1 LLIYKIMSLNYKG
14 QNLFVDNASI
24 KSIAKNNITPFY
36 IYSYKKIRSNF
47 EIFSNY
53 FRKINPLVCF
63 AVKSNSNVSIISELG
78 KLGSGAD
85 VVSEGELLKALK
97 AKIKPN
103 KIVFSGVG
111 KTESELKLAIKK
123 RVLLI
128 NIESESEARLIDRI
142 SKKMNRV
149 TPIGIRINPGV
160 DANTHSKIST
170 GRVDSK
176 FGLPKSNFFKF
187 CKNARKFKNLKIKAI
202 SVHIGSQ
209 ITSVGPYRKALNILY
224 KIIRSSKINFEYVD
238 LGGGFGIP
246 YQNKEKKIDIKNY
259 SNLVKKFQKKLNC
272 KIIFEPGRFIVGNA
286 GTLISKIIFIKKNG
300 KKHFVI
306 INAGMNDFMRPALY
320 NARHNI
326 IPVLKSKKRING
338 NVEFVGPICES
349 TDTFLKYRNFSFV
362 SENGLVAITNVGAYG
377 STLSSNYNTRPLAS
391 EILLKKGKVKVI
403 KKRQKISEII

>member
-1 LLIYKIMSLNYKG
+1 MSLIYKG
-14 QNLFVDNASI
+14 QNLFVDNTSV

-36 IYSYKKIRSNF
+36 LYSYKKIRNNF
-47 EIFSNY
+47 ETFSNY
-53 FRKINPLVCF
+53 FSRVNPLICF
-63 AVKSNSNVSIISELG
+63 SVKSNSNISIISELG

-111 KTESELKLAIKK
+111 KTENELKLAIKK

-176 FGLPKSNFFKF
+176 FGLPKSNFLKF

-209 ITSVGPYRKALNILY
+209 ITSVGPYRKTLNFLY

-246 YQNKEKKIDIKNY
+246 YQNKEKKIDIGNY
-259 SNLVKKFQKKLNC
+259 SRLVRKFQKKLNC

-286 GTLISKIIFIKKNG
+286 GTLISKIVFIKKNG
-300 KKHFVI
+300 KKYFVI
-306 INAGMNDFMRPALY
+306 IDAGMNDFMRPALY

-326 IPVLKSKKRING
+326 VPVSKSKKRMVG
-338 NVEFVGPICES
+338 NIEFVGPICES
-349 TDTFLKYRNFSFV
+349 TDTFLKYRNFSFLN
-362 SENGLVAITNVGAYG
+362 ENDLVAITNVGAYG

-391 EILLKKGKVKVI
+391 EIMVKNGKVKI
-403 KKRQKISEII
+403 IRRRQKISEII

>member
-1 LLIYKIMSLNYKG
+1 MSLNYKG

-24 KSIAKNNITPFY
+24 KNIAKNNITPFY
-36 IYSYKKIRSNF
+36 VYSYKKIRNNF

-53 FRKINPLVCF
+53 FKRVDPLICF
-63 AVKSNSNVSIISELG
+63 SVKSNSNIFLISELG

-123 RVLLI
+123 RLLLI
-128 NIESESEARLIDRI
+128 NIESESEARLIDEI
-142 SKKMNRV
+142 SRKMNRV
-149 TPIGIRINPGV
+149 TPVGIRINPGV

-176 FGLPKSNFFKF
+176 FGLSKSNFLRF
-187 CKNARKFKNLKIKAI
+187 CRNARKFKNLKIKAI

-209 ITSVGPYRKALNILY
+209 ITSVGPYRKTLNILH
-224 KIIRSSKINFEYVD
+224 KIIRSSKVNFEYVD

-246 YQNKEKKIDIKNY
+246 YQNKEKKINLNNY
-259 SNLVKKFQKKLNC
+259 SRLVEKFQKKLNC
-272 KIIFEPGRFIVGNA
+272 QIIFEPGRFIVGNT
-286 GTLISKIIFIKKNG
+286 GTLISKIIFIKQNG
-300 KKHFVI
+300 KKYFVI
-306 INAGMNDFMRPALY
+306 IDAGMNDFMRPALY

-326 IPVLKSKKRING
+326 VPVSKSKKGISG

-349 TDTFLKYRNFSFV
+349 TDTFLKYRNFSFLN
-362 SENGLVAITNVGAYG
+362 ENDLVAITNVGAYG
-377 STLSSNYNTRPLAS
+377 AALSSNYNTKPLAS
-391 EILLKKGKVKVI
+391 EIIVKNGKVKTVRR
-403 KKRQKISEII
+403 RQKISEII

>member
-1 LLIYKIMSLNYKG
+1 MSLNYKN

-24 KSIAKNNITPFY
+24 KNIVKNNITPFY

-47 EIFSNY
+47 EIFSSY

-111 KTESELKLAIKK
+111 KTENELKLAIKK

-176 FGLPKSNFFKF
+176 FGLPKSNFLKF

-209 ITSVGPYRKALNILY
+209 ITSVGPYRKTLNILY

-306 INAGMNDFMRPALY
+306 IDAGMNDFMRPALY

-362 SENGLVAITNVGAYG
+362 SENDLVAITNVGAYG

>member
-1 LLIYKIMSLNYKG
+1 MSLNYKG
-14 QNLFVDNASI
+14 QNLFVDNTSI

-36 IYSYKKIRSNF
+36 VYSYKKIRSNF
-47 EIFSNY
+47 KIFSNY
-53 FRKINPLVCF
+53 FRRINPLICF
-63 AVKSNSNVSIISELG
+63 SVKSNSNTSLISELG

-111 KTESELKLAIKK
+111 KTESELRLAIKK
-123 RVLLI
+123 RLLLI
-128 NIESESEARLIDRI
+128 NIESESEARLIDKI
-142 SKKMNRV
+142 SKKMSRI
-149 TPIGIRINPGV
+149 TPIGIRVNPGV

-170 GRVDSK
+170 GKLNSK
-176 FGLPKSNFFKF
+176 FGLPKSNFLRF

-209 ITSVGPYRKALNILY
+209 ITSVGPYRKTLNILY

-246 YQNKEKKIDIKNY
+246 YQNKEKRIDIGNY
-259 SNLVKKFQKKLNC
+259 SRLVKKFQKKLNC

-286 GTLISKIIFIKKNG
+286 GTLISKIVFIKQNR
-300 KKHFVI
+300 KKYFVI
-306 INAGMNDFMRPALY
+306 MDAGMNDFMRPALY
-320 NARHNI
+320 SARHNI
-326 IPVLKSKKRING
+326 IPVTKSKKRIVG

-349 TDTFLKYRNFSFV
+349 TDTFLKYKNFSFLN
-362 SENGLVAITNVGAYG
+362 ENDLVAITNVGAYG
-377 STLSSNYNTRPLAS
+377 STLSSNYNTKPLAS
-391 EILLKKGKVKVI
+391 EIVVKNGKVKI
-403 KKRQKISEII
+403 ARRRQKISEIV

>member
-1 LLIYKIMSLNYKG
+1 MSLNYKG
-14 QNLFVDNASI
+14 QNLFVDNTSI

-36 IYSYKKIRSNF
+36 VYSYKKIRNNFETFSNF
-47 EIFSNY
+47 FK
-53 FRKINPLVCF
+53 RVNPLICF
-63 AVKSNSNVSIISELG
+63 SIKSNSNISLISELG

-123 RVLLI
+123 RLLLI

-142 SKKMNRV
+142 SKKMNQV

-170 GRVDSK
+170 ARLNSK
-176 FGLPKSNFFKF
+176 FGLPKSNFLRF
-187 CKNARKFKNLKIKAI
+187 CTNARKFKNLKIKAI

-209 ITSVGPYRKALNILY
+209 ITSVGPYRKTLNILY

-246 YQNKEKKIDIKNY
+246 YQNKEKRINIRNY
-259 SNLVKKFQKKLNC
+259 SRLVKKFQKKLNC

-286 GTLISKIIFIKKNG
+286 GTLISKIVFIKQNG
-300 KKHFVI
+300 KKYFVI
-306 INAGMNDFMRPALY
+306 MDAGMNDFMRPALY

-326 IPVLKSKKRING
+326 IPVSKSKKRIVG

-349 TDTFLKYRNFSFV
+349 TDTFLKYRSFSFLN
-362 SENGLVAITNVGAYG
+362 ENDLVAITNVGAYG
-377 STLSSNYNTRPLAS
+377 STLSSNYNTKPLAS
-391 EILLKKGKVKVI
+391 EIIVKNGKVKI
-403 KKRQKISEII
+403 ARRRQKISEII

>member
-1 LLIYKIMSLNYKG
+1 MSLNYKG
-14 QNLFVDNASI
+14 HNLFIDNASI

-36 IYSYKKIRSNF
+36 VYSYKKIKNNF
-47 EIFSNY
+47 ENFSNY
-53 FRKINPLVCF
+53 FKKINPIVCF
-63 AVKSNSNVSIISELG
+63 SVKSNSNVSLISELG

-111 KTESELKLAIKK
+111 KTENELKLAIRK
-123 RVLLI
+123 RLLLI
-128 NIESESEARLIDRI
+128 NIESESEAKLINKI
-142 SKKMNRV
+142 SKRMNCI

-160 DANTHSKIST
+160 DANTISKIST
-170 GRVDSK
+170 GKIDSK
-176 FGLPKSNFFKF
+176 FGLPKSNFLSF
-187 CKNARKFKNLKIKAI
+187 CKTAKNFKNIKIKAI

-209 ITSVGPYRKALNILY
+209 ITSVGPYKKTLDVLF
-224 KIIRSSKINFEYVD
+224 KIIKLSKINFEYVD

-246 YQNKEKKIDIKNY
+246 YQSNEKKINIRKY

-286 GTLISKIIFIKKNG
+286 GTLISKIVFIKKNG
-300 KKHFVI
+300 KKYFI
-306 INAGMNDFMRPALY
+306 IIDAGMNDFMRPALY
-320 NARHNI
+320 NASHNI
-326 IPVLKSKKRING
+326 IPVLKLKKRING
-338 NVEFVGPICES
+338 KVEFVGPICES
-349 TDTFLKYRNFSFV
+349 SDTFLKYKNFSFLK
-362 SENGLVAITNVGAYG
+362 ENGLVAITNVGAYG

-403 KKRQKISEII
+403 RKRQNISEII

>member
-1 LLIYKIMSLNYKG
+1 MSLNYKG
-14 QNLFVDNASI
+14 QNLFVDNTSI

-36 IYSYKKIRSNF
+36 VYSYKKIRSNF

-53 FRKINPLVCF
+53 FRRINPLICF
-63 AVKSNSNVSIISELG
+63 SVKSNSNTSLISELG

-111 KTESELKLAIKK
+111 KTESELRLAIKK
-123 RVLLI
+123 RLLLI
-128 NIESESEARLIDRI
+128 NIESESEARLINKI
-142 SKKMNRV
+142 SKKMNQV
-149 TPIGIRINPGV
+149 TPIGIRVNPGV

-170 GRVDSK
+170 GKLNSK
-176 FGLPKSNFFKF
+176 FGLPKSNFLRF
-187 CKNARKFKNLKIKAI
+187 CRNSRKFKNLKIKAI

-209 ITSVGPYRKALNILY
+209 ITSVGPYRKTLNILY

-246 YQNKEKKIDIKNY
+246 YQNKEKRINIGNY
-259 SNLVKKFQKKLNC
+259 SRLVKKFQKKLNC

-286 GTLISKIIFIKKNG
+286 GTLISKIIFIKQNR
-300 KKHFVI
+300 KKYFVI
-306 INAGMNDFMRPALY
+306 MDAGMNDFMRPALY
-320 NARHNI
+320 SARHNI
-326 IPVLKSKKRING
+326 IPVSKSKKRIVG

-349 TDTFLKYRNFSFV
+349 TDTFLKYKNFSFLN
-362 SENGLVAITNVGAYG
+362 ENDLVAITNVGAYG
-377 STLSSNYNTRPLAS
+377 STLSSNYNTKPLAS
-391 EILLKKGKVKVI
+391 EIIVKNGKVNI
-403 KKRQKISEII
+403 ARRRQKVSEIV

>member
-1 LLIYKIMSLNYKG
+1 MSLIYKG
-14 QNLFVDNASI
+14 QNLFVDNISV
-24 KSIAKNNITPFY
+24 KSIAKSNVTPFY
-36 IYSYKKIRSNF
+36 VYSYKKIRSNF
-47 EIFSNY
+47 ETFSNY
-53 FRKINPLVCF
+53 FKRVDPLICF
-63 AVKSNSNVSIISELG
+63 SVKSNSNVCLISELS

-85 VVSEGELLKALK
+85 VVSEGELLKVLK

-123 RVLLI
+123 RLLLI

-142 SKKMNRV
+142 SRKMDRV

-160 DANTHSKIST
+160 DADTHSKIST
-170 GRVDSK
+170 GRIDSK
-176 FGLPKSNFFKF
+176 FGLPKSNFLRF

-209 ITSVGPYRKALNILY
+209 ITSVKPYRRTLNILY

-259 SNLVKKFQKKLNC
+259 SRLVKKFQKKLNC

-286 GTLISKIIFIKKNG
+286 GTLISKIVFIKKNG

-306 INAGMNDFMRPALY
+306 IDAGMNDFMRPALY

-326 IPVLKSKKRING
+326 IPVSKSKKRIGG
-338 NVEFVGPICES
+338 NIEFVGPICES
-349 TDTFLKYRNFSFV
+349 ADTFLKYRNFSFLN
-362 SENGLVAITNVGAYG
+362 ENDLIAIINVGAYG
-377 STLSSNYNTRPLAS
+377 STLSSNYNTKPLAS
-391 EILLKKGKVKVI
+391 EMMVKNGKVKIVRR
-403 KKRQKISEII
+403 RQKISEIV

>member
-1 LLIYKIMSLNYKG
+1 MNLNYKG
-14 QNLFVDNASI
+14 QNLFVDNTSV

-36 IYSYKKIRSNF
+36 LYSYKKIRNNF
-47 EIFSNY
+47 ETFSNY
-53 FRKINPLVCF
+53 FSRVNPLICF
-63 AVKSNSNVSIISELG
+63 SVKSNSNISIISELG

-111 KTESELKLAIKK
+111 KTENELKLAIKK

-176 FGLPKSNFFKF
+176 FGLPKSNFLKF

-209 ITSVGPYRKALNILY
+209 ITSVGPYRKTLNILY
-224 KIIRSSKINFEYVD
+224 KIIKSSKINFEYVD

-246 YQNKEKKIDIKNY
+246 YQNKEKKINIRNY
-259 SNLVKKFQKKLNC
+259 STLVKKFQKKLDC

-286 GTLISKIIFIKKNG
+286 GTLISKIVFIKKNG
-300 KKHFVI
+300 KKYFVI
-306 INAGMNDFMRPALY
+306 IDAGMNDFMRPALY

-326 IPVLKSKKRING
+326 VPVSKSKKRING

-349 TDTFLKYRNFSFV
+349 TDTFLKYRNFSFLN
-362 SENGLVAITNVGAYG
+362 ENDLVAITNVGAYG
-377 STLSSNYNTRPLAS
+377 STLSSNYNTKPLAS
-391 EILLKKGKVKVI
+391 EIMVRNGKVKIVRR
-403 KKRQKISEII
+403 RQKISEII

>member
-1 LLIYKIMSLNYKG
+1 MSLIYKG
-14 QNLFVDNASI
+14 QNLFVDNISV
-24 KSIAKNNITPFY
+24 KSIAKSNVTPFY
-36 IYSYKKIRSNF
+36 VYSYKKIRSNF
-47 EIFSNY
+47 ETFSNY
-53 FRKINPLVCF
+53 FKRVDPLICF
-63 AVKSNSNVSIISELG
+63 SVKSNSNVSLISELS

-85 VVSEGELLKALK
+85 VVSEGELLKVLK

-123 RVLLI
+123 RLLLI

-142 SKKMNRV
+142 SRKMDRV

-160 DANTHSKIST
+160 DADTHSKIST
-170 GRVDSK
+170 GRIDSK
-176 FGLPKSNFFKF
+176 FGLPKSNFLRF

-209 ITSVGPYRKALNILY
+209 ITSVKPYRRTLNILY

-259 SNLVKKFQKKLNC
+259 SRLVKKFQKKLNC

-286 GTLISKIIFIKKNG
+286 GTLISKIVFIKKNG

-306 INAGMNDFMRPALY
+306 IDAGMNDFMRPALY

-326 IPVLKSKKRING
+326 IPVSKSKKRIGG
-338 NVEFVGPICES
+338 NIEFVGPICES
-349 TDTFLKYRNFSFV
+349 ADTFLKYRNFSFLN
-362 SENGLVAITNVGAYG
+362 ENDLIAIINVGAYG
-377 STLSSNYNTRPLAS
+377 STLSSNYNTKPLAS
-391 EILLKKGKVKVI
+391 EMMVKNGKVKIVRR
-403 KKRQKISEII
+403 RQKISEIV

>member
-1 LLIYKIMSLNYKG
+1 MNLNYKG

-36 IYSYKKIRSNF
+36 VYSYKKIRNNF
-47 EIFSNY
+47 ETFSNY
-53 FRKINPLVCF
+53 FKRVNPLICF
-63 AVKSNSNVSIISELG
+63 SVKSNSNISLISELG

-111 KTESELKLAIKK
+111 KTESELKLAVKK
-123 RVLLI
+123 RLLLI
-128 NIESESEARLIDRI
+128 NIESESEARLIDKI
-142 SKKMNRV
+142 SRKMNRV
-149 TPIGIRINPGV
+149 TPVGIRINPGI

-176 FGLPKSNFFKF
+176 FGLPKSNFLRFF
-187 CKNARKFKNLKIKAI
+187 RNARKLKNLKIKAI

-209 ITSVGPYRKALNILY
+209 ITSVGPYRKTLNILY

-246 YQNKEKKIDIKNY
+246 YQNKEKKINIRNY
-259 SNLVKKFQKKLNC
+259 SRLVEKFQKKINC
-272 KIIFEPGRFIVGNA
+272 KIIFEPGRFMVGNA
-286 GTLISKIIFIKKNG
+286 GTLISKIVFIKQNG
-300 KKHFVI
+300 KKYFVI
-306 INAGMNDFMRPALY
+306 IDAGMNDFMRPALY

-326 IPVLKSKKRING
+326 IPVSKSKKRING

-349 TDTFLKYRNFSFV
+349 TDTFLKYRNFSFLN
-362 SENGLVAITNVGAYG
+362 ENDLVAITNVGAYG
-377 STLSSNYNTRPLAS
+377 STLSSNYNTKPLAS
-391 EILLKKGKVKVI
+391 EIIVKNGKVKI
-403 KKRQKISEII
+403 ARRRQKISEII

>member
-1 LLIYKIMSLNYKG
+1 MSLIYKG
-14 QNLFVDNASI
+14 QNLFVDNTSV

-36 IYSYKKIRSNF
+36 VYSYKKIRNNF
-47 EIFSNY
+47 ETFSNY
-53 FRKINPLVCF
+53 FSRVNPLICF
-63 AVKSNSNVSIISELG
+63 SVKSNSNISIISELG

-111 KTESELKLAIKK
+111 KTENELKLAIKK

-176 FGLPKSNFFKF
+176 FGLPKSNFLKF

-209 ITSVGPYRKALNILY
+209 ITSVGPYRKTLNILY

-246 YQNKEKKIDIKNY
+246 YQNKEKKIDIGNY
-259 SNLVKKFQKKLNC
+259 SRLVRKFQKKLNC

-286 GTLISKIIFIKKNG
+286 GTLISKIVFIKKNG
-300 KKHFVI
+300 KKYFVI
-306 INAGMNDFMRPALY
+306 IDAGMNDFMRPALY

-326 IPVLKSKKRING
+326 VPVSKSKKRMVG
-338 NVEFVGPICES
+338 NIEFVGPICES
-349 TDTFLKYRNFSFV
+349 TDTFLKYRNFSFLN
-362 SENGLVAITNVGAYG
+362 ENDLVAITNVGAYG
-377 STLSSNYNTRPLAS
+377 SSLSSNYNTRPLIA
-391 EILLKKGKVKVI
+391 EILINKNKLRYIRKKQNLLKLI
-403 KKRQKISEII
+403 NS